1 MALKI
6 FKIHHSGS
14 HDLFNQMVKIP
25 DLVINFSVTKPSHV
39 FIMGSVGYA
48 HRKIPLDVSTKSKS
62 EIRDLKNRYGQ
73 NLTEYAI
80 GIVGRLEHI
89 DENNSRIWIKGSK
102 WGINISSGSDHYGV
116 IPISGYLEV
125 NPGNHEISYWAEAH
139 TDAPGAYS
147 HPAEIQGTD
156 DTNLPGGTSDPYNQL
171 IIRIE
176 EK

>member
-125 NPGNHEISYWAEAH
+125 NLAIMKYLIGQKPTPMLQVHIHIQLKFKGQMTPIYRV
-139 TDAPGAYS
+139 APRI
-147 HPAEIQGTD
+147 H
-156 DTNLPGGTSDPYNQL
+156 
-171 IIRIE
+171 IIN
-176 EK
+176 